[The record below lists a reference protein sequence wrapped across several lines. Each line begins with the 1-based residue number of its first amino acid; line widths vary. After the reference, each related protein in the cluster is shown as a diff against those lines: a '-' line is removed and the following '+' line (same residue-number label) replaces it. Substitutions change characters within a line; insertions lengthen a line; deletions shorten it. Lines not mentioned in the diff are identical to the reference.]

1 MVWIKKSFY
10 SILLTFVCFTQS
22 FAIIDFSTNPAY
34 SAIKK
39 QYGIKI
45 PEDKHFMIEAKIHVL
60 GWSKNNL
67 FAYIIHKANEA
78 KDFEEATLFI
88 QNIVTDKI
96 VARFSWTFNNNFQK
110 AIQKKSQIIKSYL
123 RKFNIDSQNFTINP
137 YKQSVVKQ
145 FPIYYNGSKIF
156 VKKILHYHLLYQNRF
171 VTNFLLLM
179 KKVNKN
185 GVFKKT
191 IFKHRYN
198 IYDSIFN
205 IYTLGYISS
214 PYTDRIA
221 LILAK
226 VYRGWEGP
234 PHVISYIIVGASL
247 SKAFKK
253 VQK

>member
-22 FAIIDFSTNPAY
+22 FAIIDFSTNPTY

-96 VARFSWTFNNNFQK
+96 VATFSWTFNNNFQK

-123 RKFNIDSQNFTINP
+123 RVKRNPEIHQN
-137 YKQSVVKQ
+137 
-145 FPIYYNGSKIF
+145 
-156 VKKILHYHLLYQNRF
+156 
-171 VTNFLLLM
+171 
-179 KKVNKN
+179 
-185 GVFKKT
+185 
-191 IFKHRYN
+191 
-198 IYDSIFN
+198 
-205 IYTLGYISS
+205 
-214 PYTDRIA
+214 
-221 LILAK
+221 AK
-226 VYRGWEGP
+226 
-234 PHVISYIIVGASL
+234 
-247 SKAFKK
+247 
-253 VQK
+253 